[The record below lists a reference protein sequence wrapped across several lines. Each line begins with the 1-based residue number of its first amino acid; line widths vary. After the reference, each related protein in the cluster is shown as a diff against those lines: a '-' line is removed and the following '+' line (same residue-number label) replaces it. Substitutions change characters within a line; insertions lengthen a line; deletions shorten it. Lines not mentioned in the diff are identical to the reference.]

1 MVSRPALGDLAAA
14 GSIDP
19 TPFGG
24 GLSLGNPNLKPF
36 TADSVEGSL
45 EFYGEHSA
53 FASIGVFYK
62 KMNSFIS
69 SETLSEPYSQTGY
82 PLSFLLP
89 GQTGSIIYQVSEPVN
104 VSGADIKGVELGAQR
119 DLDFLPGFLRHFG
132 IVANATY
139 ADGHSAALI
148 NGASYNLPLVDLSK
162 YSANATLYYETRRWG
177 ARISEAYRGTYLD
190 SIGSG
195 GNIGEGYK
203 ATNNVDFASHYN
215 ITPTLKVTAEAIN
228 LTNQHIVQF
237 TDLAAQRIEVNTSS
251 GRTFLLGVTAEF

>member
-1 MVSRPALGDLAAA
+1 M
-14 GSIDP
+14 
-19 TPFGG
+19 
-24 GLSLGNPNLKPF
+24 
-36 TADSVEGSL
+36 
-45 EFYGEHSA
+45 
-53 FASIGVFYK
+53 
-62 KMNSFIS
+62 
-69 SETLSEPYSQTGY
+69 
-82 PLSFLLP
+82 
-89 GQTGSIIYQVSEPVN
+89 N

-132 IVANATY
+132 IVANAT
-139 ADGHSAALI
+139 
-148 NGASYNLPLVDLSK
+148 
-162 YSANATLYYETRRWG
+162 LYYETRRWG
-177 ARISEAYRGTYLD
+177 ARLSEAYRGTYLD